1 MGTEPLIS
9 LGKAAK
15 EVGINKSTLSR
26 QIKAGSIRSHDGKV
40 RLSEV
45 LEDRANNIATAIRD
59 VAKAPVA
66 PANPIPLHDATAD
79 DATEGET
86 GTVIIDGK
94 TLEINAAK
102 ALKETYLGRLAQL
115 KFEQE
120 SGNLVQADIVHKAV
134 FDLFRRNR
142 DSWSNWTAQ
151 VSPMIAAALGVDQVK
166 LAVVM
171 EEYVRKQLAEH
182 SKWALRL
189 PGA

>member
-1 MGTEPLIS
+1 MGLEPLIS

-15 EVGINKSTLSR
+15 EIGINKSTLSR
-26 QIKAGSIRSHDGKV
+26 QIKAGSIRSHGGKV

-45 LEDRANNIATAIRD
+45 LEDRANNIATAIRG
-59 VAKAPVA
+59 VTKASVA
-66 PANPIPLHDATAD
+66 PANPQSLHGATD
-79 DATEGET
+79 GDATEGEA
-86 GTVIIDGK
+86 GTVVIDGRS
-94 TLEINAAK
+94 LEINAAK

-120 SGNLVQADIVHKAV
+120 SGNLVQADVVHKAV
-134 FDLFRRNR
+134 FDLLRLTR
-142 DSWSNWTAQ
+142 DSWSNWPAQ
-151 VSPMIAAALGVDQVK
+151 VSPMIAAALGVDPVK

>member
-1 MGTEPLIS
+1 MGVIGPEPLIS

-15 EVGINKSTLSR
+15 EIGINKSTLSR
-26 QIKAGSIRSHDGKV
+26 QIKAGSIRSHGGKV

-45 LEDRANNIATAIRD
+45 LEDRANNIAVAIRN
-59 VAKAPVA
+59 VTKATVA
-66 PANPIPLHDATAD
+66 PADPHPLHATVGGD
-79 DATEGET
+79 DLR
-86 GTVIIDGK
+86 TVEIDGEI
-94 TLEINAAK
+94 LEINAAK

-115 KFEQE
+115 KFEEE
-120 SGNLVQADIVHKAV
+120 SGNLVQADVVHKAV
-134 FDLFRRNR
+134 FDLLRLTR
-142 DSWSNWTAQ
+142 DSWSNWPAQ
-151 VSPMIAAALGVDQVK
+151 VSPMMAAALGVDPVK